1 MNVKEVL
8 GIGTKALE
16 NRDRASGV
24 KRDQGKTGKAAAESN
39 SASTDKVNI
48 SGRSKEMAKAAEVLA
63 NTTDV
68 RTRKVAE
75 IKERLAKGEYTV
87 DADKVAQKMIV
98 DFLGEI
104 A

>member
-16 NRDRASGV
+16 SRDRASSV
-24 KRDQGKTGKAAAESN
+24 NKDQGKTGKAAAESQ
-39 SASTDKVNI
+39 STSTDKVNI

-63 NTTDV
+63 NTADV
-68 RTRKVAE
+68 RARKVAE
-75 IKERLAKGEYTV
+75 IKERLADGHYQV
-87 DADKVAQKMIV
+87 DADKVAHKMIV
-98 DFLGEI
+98 DILGEI